1 MDSESVDDRAERST
15 GNCSLQTLSTS
26 STGVS
31 TTQALGSSLT
41 AVLST
46 SSVKDYDI
54 KSDEKNF
61 PLVPCVGHRAGDDGI
76 GYLSA
81 LPSRVSVI
89 GPCCEYEC
97 NKESENCRLEM
108 FDKVGDDIIGD
119 DESDCQSD
127 TSGEPE
133 GLTDSSSEDDT
144 VAPGGHVWRVSKGAP
159 RLRRVRRVT
168 RHRPH
173 GAASH
178 DKQVGQ
184 NAAAFGSD
192 CHTSDDDCIDDLF
205 PEDQEAS
212 GGSYAETI
220 EPNTQNKRTS
230 LYPSSIEET
239 AMIINALMNSNEDSR
254 SGHNYVSSVSD
265 FTPISD
271 RSCLGRISATPLRMA
286 QLAETRSPSDTSGGI
301 SLLQEIRR
309 SGISAVN
316 NPDDW
321 IALDVTVDSGACVTV
336 MPSGLCPGIQIM
348 ENDLSRNGVEYEVA
362 NGESIANL
370 GEKRCQVMTIGSM
383 SPKKIVFQIADVH
396 KPLLSVTACSD
407 MGYDCYLGK
416 EGGSLRDRVTGEI
429 IPLERRGSL
438 YTLRMWVRQ
447 WSDERPS
454 PGFPGPA

>member
-1 MDSESVDDRAERST
+1 MMSQIARATRRASLRDSPTVVLRM
-15 GNCSLQTLSTS
+15 TLPPQE
-26 STGVS
+26 GVS
-31 TTQALGSSLT
+31 GGWSGASGDSDAFVEFL
-41 AVLST
+41 
-46 SSVKDYDI
+46 DI
-54 KSDEKNF
+54 GHLDQLARTNRIVMPQKS
-61 PLVPCVGHRAGDDGI
+61 
-76 GYLSA
+76 
-81 LPSRVSVI
+81 
-89 GPCCEYEC
+89 
-97 NKESENCRLEM
+97 
-108 FDKVGDDIIGD
+108 
-119 DESDCQSD
+119 
-127 TSGEPE
+127 
-133 GLTDSSSEDDT
+133 
-144 VAPGGHVWRVSKGAP
+144 
-159 RLRRVRRVT
+159 
-168 RHRPH
+168 
-173 GAASH
+173 
-178 DKQVGQ
+178 
-184 NAAAFGSD
+184 
-192 CHTSDDDCIDDLF
+192 
-205 PEDQEAS
+205 S
-212 GGSYAETI
+212 GGSYAEII

-230 LYPSSIEET
+230 LHPSKIEET
-239 AMIINALMNSNEDSR
+239 AMIINELMNSNEDNR

-370 GEKRCQVMTIGSM
+370 GEKRSQVMTIGSR

-407 MGYDCYLGK
+407 MGYDRYLGK